1 MLRLNAVHLAVCLLP
16 LALAGCGE
24 PADHDDPRIR
34 PPLVRVATVERAE
47 AGSRAFTGVVVART
61 QSDLG
66 FRVAGKVLERRVE
79 TGQSVKRGQLLL
91 RLDPADLALQAQ
103 SQQRAVDAARARA
116 QKAANDLARYR
127 GLVASGAISAA
138 EFDQINAAAEAARAD
153 LSAAQAQANV
163 AQNATGYAGLL
174 ADADGVVVETLAEP
188 GQVVSAGQVV
198 IRLAR
203 AGQREARVQLP
214 ETLRPAV
221 GSEALATRY
230 GSESQPVTATLRLL
244 SDAADATTRTFEARY
259 VLNGALANAPLG
271 STVTLRIGNDQAPGQ
286 VLAVPLAS
294 VYDPGNGPG
303 VWRIASRPATVS
315 WQPVTVLG
323 LNDETARV
331 TGPLKPGEPIVA
343 LGLLVDDAIIAIE
356 MMVVKM
362 EEGYDRLKASAY
374 AWSHTAA
381 PMLAGTLVTA
391 VGFMPNGFA
400 QSTAGEY
407 ASNVFWIVGIAL
419 IASWIVAVIFTPW
432 LGVHLLPDRK
442 PAAAGH
448 AALYDTPRYQRFRR
462 LLTRVIAR
470 KWRVAAGV
478 VALFIVASLGMSVVK
493 KQFFPTSDRPEVLVE
508 VQLPYGSSIS
518 QTSAAAAKIEHWLQ
532 RQPEAKIV
540 TSYIGQGA
548 PRFYLAMAPELP
560 DPSFA
565 KLVVLTDGQGAREA
579 LKRRLR
585 EAVANGL
592 APEARVRVTQ
602 LVFGPYSPYPVA
614 WRVMGPDP
622 HALLDIA
629 ERVKSVLQASP
640 LMRTVNTDWGSR
652 VPVMHFSLNQDRL
665 QASGLSSQSV
675 AQQLQFLLSGI
686 PITTVREDIRAV
698 QVIGRAAG
706 DIRLDPAKIADFTL
720 VGSGG
725 QRVPLSQIGDVSIR
739 MEDPLLRRR
748 DRTPTITVRGDVAE
762 NLQPPDVSTAL
773 MKPLQPIID
782 SLPPGYRIETAGS
795 IEESGKATR
804 AMVPLFPIMIAL
816 TLLIIIL
823 QVRSLSAMVMVF
835 LTAPL
840 GLIGVVPT
848 LLLFN
853 QPFGINALVG
863 LIALSGIL
871 MRNTLIL
878 IGQIHHNQQAGLD
891 PFHAVVEATV
901 QRARPVLLTA
911 LAAILAFIPL
921 TQSVFWGTLAYT
933 LIGGT
938 LGGTIMTLIFLPAMY
953 AIWFRIRPANTVQ
966 QTELH
971 LQR

>member
-1 MLRLNAVHLAVCLLP
+1 M
-16 LALAGCGE
+16 
-24 PADHDDPRIR
+24 
-34 PPLVRVATVERAE
+34 
-47 AGSRAFTGVVVART
+47 
-61 QSDLG
+61 
-66 FRVAGKVLERRVE
+66 
-79 TGQSVKRGQLLL
+79 
-91 RLDPADLALQAQ
+91 
-103 SQQRAVDAARARA
+103 
-116 QKAANDLARYR
+116 
-127 GLVASGAISAA
+127 
-138 EFDQINAAAEAARAD
+138 
-153 LSAAQAQANV
+153 
-163 AQNATGYAGLL
+163 
-174 ADADGVVVETLAEP
+174 
-188 GQVVSAGQVV
+188 
-198 IRLAR
+198 
-203 AGQREARVQLP
+203 
-214 ETLRPAV
+214 
-221 GSEALATRY
+221 
-230 GSESQPVTATLRLL
+230 
-244 SDAADATTRTFEARY
+244 
-259 VLNGALANAPLG
+259 
-271 STVTLRIGNDQAPGQ
+271 
-286 VLAVPLAS
+286 
-294 VYDPGNGPG
+294 
-303 VWRIASRPATVS
+303 
-315 WQPVTVLG
+315 
-323 LNDETARV
+323 
-331 TGPLKPGEPIVA
+331 
-343 LGLLVDDAIIAIE
+343 
-356 MMVVKM
+356 
-362 EEGYDRLKASAY
+362 
-374 AWSHTAA
+374 
-381 PMLAGTLVTA
+381 
-391 VGFMPNGFA
+391 
-400 QSTAGEY
+400 
-407 ASNVFWIVGIAL
+407 
-419 IASWIVAVIFTPW
+419 
-432 LGVHLLPDRK
+432 
-442 PAAAGH
+442 
-448 AALYDTPRYQRFRR
+448 
-462 LLTRVIAR
+462 
-470 KWRVAAGV
+470 AAGV
-478 VALFIVASLGMSVVK
+478 VALFIVAILGMSVVK

-706 DIRLDPAKIADFTL
+706 DIRLDPAKIADVTL

-921 TQSVFWGTLAYT
+921 THSVFWGTLAYT

-953 AIWFRIRPANTVQ
+953 AIWFRIRPENTVQ